1 LPISIGVWASAAELG
16 MSYKRLL
23 NPKVLAS
30 QRRPRLSA
38 VAVATDFGWNER
50 VTRPSGGT

>member
-1 LPISIGVWASAAELG
+1 LG

-50 VTRPSGGT
+50 VSRPSGGT